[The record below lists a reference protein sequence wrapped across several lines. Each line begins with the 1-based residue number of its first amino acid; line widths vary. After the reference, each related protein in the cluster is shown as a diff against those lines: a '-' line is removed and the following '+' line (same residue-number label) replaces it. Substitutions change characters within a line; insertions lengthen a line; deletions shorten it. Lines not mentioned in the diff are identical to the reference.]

1 MDDHLPKGRPDF
13 GFEPSELGSGSG
25 AGGGAH
31 KREAEGTGAEVSN
44 LEPGNGQ
51 PATGTGEGS
60 ELLEGPLDLDLELD
74 LSEIETVPATQKEG
88 DLEREIKELFVGLV
102 KTIRATQL
110 YVQGNPLLHRFFA
123 DLSERMG
130 RIWPRLATLTFTIH
144 ENEIHWMDVPV
155 YRGRPGGHENVAFQL
170 YRDGIRRIEFLP
182 GVEERELQQFIDLLR
197 LARGLGEDEDDLL
210 TLIWNSDFSCIRY
223 EYVDVLGDEPPMPVT
238 SAVEDTAGT
247 ELPMLPELELS
258 PELQAPTLRED
269 FEPSLYFLDEKDVSH
284 LQQELLREWERSI
297 KRDVTLAI
305 LDQYE
310 MGDEERRSEIL
321 RILRQMLPRV
331 LAEGEFGDAAFL
343 VSELQG
349 IAEHKDDAKVS
360 EQVDEIIGE
369 LSQPIVVE
377 QLIRLL
383 EDGVIDPNSEEL
395 ATLLH
400 ALKPEAIIVLMQALP
415 LLNRK
420 EAVDQLAA
428 TMERLAGM
436 NPDLIASLVRSDDPR
451 VAAETAKIAARL
463 KLSGAA
469 EAVAALLARSD
480 ARVRLAGVE
489 ALVAMRTSI
498 AGKPLLRALGDENR
512 DVRVA
517 AARGLAELK
526 YRPGAEQLEKHLK
539 GPELKN
545 RDLTEQLAFFEAY
558 ALAAGEE
565 SVKLLS
571 WLLNGRRYLWVKYP
585 SRVRACAA
593 RALGLVGGSAAKQA
607 LEAAMRDRDA
617 MVLSA
622 VHAAGRMP
630 GREDGPNAG
639 L

>member
-1 MDDHLPKGRPDF
+1 MDDDILKGLPDF
-13 GFEPSELGSGSG
+13 GFEPSQLGSGG
-25 AGGGAH
+25 GGGAH
-31 KREAEGTGAEVSN
+31 KREAEGAGAEVSDP
-44 LEPGNGQ
+44 EPGDAH
-51 PATGTGEGS
+51 PAAGGGS
-60 ELLEGPLDLDLELD
+60 DVAGAGPLDLDLDLD
-74 LSEIETVPATQKEG
+74 LSEIGPVPATQKEG
-88 DLEREIKELFVGLV
+88 DLEREIKELFVALV

-123 DLSERMG
+123 DLSDRMG
-130 RIWPRLATLTFTIH
+130 RIWPRLATLTFSIH
-144 ENEIHWMDVPV
+144 ENEIRWMEVPV

-182 GVEERELQQFIDLLR
+182 GVEERELQQFIDVLR
-197 LARGLGEDEDDLL
+197 LARGLSEDEDDLL
-210 TLIWNSDFSCIRY
+210 TLIWNCDFSCIRY

-284 LQQELLREWERSI
+284 LQQELLREWERPI

-343 VSELQG
+343 VAELQG
-349 IAEHKDDAKVS
+349 IAERKNDAKIG
-360 EQVDEIIGE
+360 EQVDEIIAE

-383 EDGVIDPNSEEL
+383 EDGVIDPHSEEL

-400 ALKPEAIIVLMQALP
+400 ALKSEAIIVLMQALP
-415 LLNRK
+415 LLTRQ

-436 NPDLIASLVRSDDPR
+436 NPELIASLVRSEDPR

-469 EAVAALLARSD
+469 EAVAALLARRD
-480 ARVRLAGVE
+480 ARVRLAAVE
-489 ALVAMRTSI
+489 ALVALRTSV
-498 AGKPLLRALGDENR
+498 AGNPLLRALEDENR

-517 AARGLAELK
+517 AARGLAELR

-539 GPELKN
+539 GSELKN

-558 ALAAGEE
+558 ALAAGED

-571 WLLNGRRYLWVKYP
+571 RLLNGRRYLWVKY
-585 SRVRACAA
+585 SSQVRACAA
-593 RALGLVGGSAAKQA
+593 RALGLVGGSAATEA
-607 LEAAMRDRDA
+607 LEAAARDRDA

-622 VHAAGRMP
+622 VHAASRAP
-630 GREDGPNAG
+630 GREDGLNAA